1 MINQQ
6 LIDCFL
12 EAIATKERFAFWRYP
27 KESSISFVSNLK
39 QNDRFSDEKAAFYFQ
54 RFAPDSDSDS
64 VYQFDSSLV
73 RKFEVESSVFSTAN
87 IAFTSVDRSVFET
100 QVEQGIKRIS
110 EGSLTKIVLSRKVS
124 TEVDLNLIAS
134 YIQMCFT
141 YPTAFCYLFYTAEIG
156 FWMGASP
163 ELFCDVSDGTATSMS
178 LAGTRFATNYQPFL
192 DKEFREQELVTQFI
206 SSKLADLVYRVRIS
220 DRTEIQAGNLIHLQT
235 IISGRLLEHATLNQ
249 LMAALHPTPAVCG
262 LPQQQAFQVI
272 SEIEKY
278 DRSYYTGVVGIV
290 NGAQQNK
297 INARL
302 YVNLRCMNY
311 RDKQTTLYA
320 GCGIVADSN
329 PQAEFEETEQKFKTI
344 KRILVANKN

>member
-1 MINQQ
+1 MINQP
-6 LIDCFL
+6 LIDCFQ
-12 EAIATKERFAFWRYP
+12 EAIATKENFAFWRYP

-39 QNDRFSDEKAAFYFQ
+39 ENDRFSDEKAAFYFQ
-54 RFAPDSDSDS
+54 RFAPDSNS
-64 VYQFDSSLV
+64 VYLYDSGLV
-73 RKFEVESSVFSTAN
+73 RKFELESAIFSAAD
-87 IAFTSVDRSVFET
+87 IAFTSEDRSVFET

-110 EGSLTKIVLSRKVS
+110 EGRLSKIVLSRKVS
-124 TEVDLNLIAS
+124 TEIDLNLIDS
-134 YIQMCFT
+134 YIHMCLT
-141 YPTAFCYLFYTAEIG
+141 YPAAFCYLFYTAEIG

-163 ELFCDVSDGTATSMS
+163 ELFCEVSDGIATSMS
-178 LAGTRFATNYQPFL
+178 LAGTRFATKYQPFL

-206 SSKLADLVYRVRIS
+206 SSKLADLVYRVRVS

-249 LMAALHPTPAVCG
+249 LIAALHPTPAVCG
-262 LPQQQAFQVI
+262 LPQQKAFQAI

-278 DRSYYTGVVGIV
+278 DRSFYTGVVGVV
-290 NGAQQNK
+290 NGVQPNK

-329 PQAEFEETEQKFKTI
+329 PPAEFEETEQKFKTI
-344 KRILVANKN
+344 KRILVANNS